1 MKKLLLLLTLW
12 GMVAVGCSDELDG
25 INNGCEILYTS
36 TSGDIVKPHPSTSR
50 STFGADILS
59 NRYLNGQG
67 VITFDSQVTTIGK
80 SAFYTAFD
88 LESIIIPS
96 TVTSIGESA
105 FSGCYNLTSVDMP
118 SGLASIGKSAFSGC
132 GGLTSVTIPDRVTT
146 IGDEAFIN
154 CRNLTSVDMPSGLVL
169 IGKAAF
175 RDCFGLTSVTIP
187 DRVTAIEGFA
197 FNGCE
202 NLASVTIGSSIAS
215 IGEYAFNSI
224 ENHLCVYC
232 KATTPP
238 SLGYRVFSS
247 INYDYSNVSIYVPTK
262 SVSAYKSAEGWD
274 WYAHR
279 IFGYDFE

>member
-12 GMVAVGCSDELDG
+12 GMLAVGCTDDLDG

-36 TSGDIVKPHPSTSR
+36 TSGDIVKPHQSTSR

-67 VITFDSQVTTIGK
+67 VITFDSEVTTIGK

-96 TVTSIGESA
+96 TVTSIGEYA

-118 SGLASIGKSAFSGC
+118 SGLVSIGKSVF
-132 GGLTSVTIPDRVTT
+132 R
-146 IGDEAFIN
+146 N
-154 CRNLTSVDMPSGLVL
+154 CT
-169 IGKAAF
+169 
-175 RDCFGLTSVTIP
+175 GLTSVTIP

-197 FNGCE
+197 FEGCD

>member
-12 GMVAVGCSDELDG
+12 GMVAVGCTDDLDG

-36 TSGDIVKPHPSTSR
+36 TSGDIVKPHQSTSR

-67 VITFDSQVTTIGK
+67 VITFDSEVTTIGK
-80 SAFYTAFD
+80 SAFYTAYD

-96 TVTSIGESA
+96 TVTSIGEYA
-105 FSGCYNLTSVDMP
+105 FSGCYNLTSVDLP
-118 SGLASIGKSAFSGC
+118 FGLASIGKSAFSGC
-132 GGLTSVTIPDRVTT
+132 SGLTSVTIPDRVTK
-146 IGDEAFIN
+146 IEEEAFMN
-154 CRNLTSVDMPSGLVL
+154 CSNLTSVDMPSGLVS
-169 IGKAAF
+169 IGKSVF
-175 RDCFGLTSVTIP
+175 RNCTGLTSVTIP

-197 FNGCE
+197 FEGCD

-215 IGEYAFNSI
+215 IGEYAFSLI

-238 SLGYRVFSS
+238 SLGYHVFSS

-262 SVSAYKSAEGWD
+262 SVSAYKSADGWD
-274 WYAHR
+274 LYAHR